1 MSLTSIVEGLSS
13 RTLELANRVA
23 ALEDITIESQS
34 GKKKINIPWEL
45 SVRGQLVVAI
55 SFDYYFFFFLQTQ
68 SEYTGKYLK
77 L

>member
-55 SFDYYFFFFLQTQ
+55 SFDYYFFFF
-68 SEYTGKYLK
+68 YRLK
-77 L
+77 VNIQGNT